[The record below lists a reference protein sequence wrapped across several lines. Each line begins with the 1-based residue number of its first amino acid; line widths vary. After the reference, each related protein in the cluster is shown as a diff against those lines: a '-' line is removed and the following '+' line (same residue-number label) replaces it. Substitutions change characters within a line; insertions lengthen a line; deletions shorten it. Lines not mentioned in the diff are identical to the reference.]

1 MGARY
6 LRGYLHSGEPQME
19 QGKMPPAPCSLEHTD
34 CFQVFFQNRVQAAKT
49 HETKLR
55 VVLYSKERFDRVVA
69 AFFTMIVVSLIMGP
83 VFILYLLRH
92 RSGYVQN
99 AVTLGF
105 TTFFALVCATCTTAR
120 RHEIFAATA
129 AYCAV
134 LVVFTSPNGNSG

>member
-1 MGARY
+1 
-6 LRGYLHSGEPQME
+6 ME
-19 QGKMPPAPCSLEHTD
+19 QGKPPSLVWASVGTD
-34 CFQVFFQNRVQAAKT
+34 AFQVFFQNRIQAAKT
-49 HETKLR
+49 HQTKLR

-69 AFFTMIVVSLIMGP
+69 AFFTMIVVCLIMGP

-99 AVTLGF
+99 AVTLDF

-134 LVVFTSPNGNSG
+134 LVVFTSPNGNQG